1 MDDVL
6 SLFLDRELS
15 KGKSTVVIPMTDL
28 FYEILKLEPEEEG
41 YPLPSKFPRGIP
53 ATLMSTKKRIEIINR
68 LQILIEKR
76 NLRLA
81 IDGNR
86 LVVSPAR
93 NATDNDVSN
102 KSGFEVYSKD
112 EIMSWSVPQVYEE
125 SQSDSGTTAFSG
137 S

>member
-6 SLFLDRELS
+6 SVFLDTELS
-15 KGKSTVVIPMTDL
+15 KGKTTVVIPMTDL

-41 YPLPSKFPRGIP
+41 YPLPSAFPRGIP
-53 ATLMSTKKRIEIINR
+53 AELMSTKKR
-68 LQILIEKR
+68 LQIIDLVCVLAAKR
-76 NLRLA
+76 DYKLS
-81 IDGNR
+81 IDSDR
-86 LVVSPAR
+86 VILSPIR
-93 NATDNDVSN
+93 QTTDNDVSN